1 MILTIEEVLRATGGK
16 LLQGK
21 GNAFF
26 QGISTDSRTVT
37 EGELFIALKGPR
49 FDGHHYALEALKK
62 KAGGVLIEEDKVGDI
77 RWNGYRSRAVIAVK
91 DTLHCFRRH
100 CSGLE
105 TKIWYSGGGI
115 DRKQR

>member
-1 MILTIEEVLRATGGK
+1 VILTIEEVLRATGGK

-26 QGISTDSRTVT
+26 QGISTDSRTIT
-37 EGELFIALKGPR
+37 EGELFIALKGPC

-62 KAGGVLIEEDKVGDI
+62 KAGGVLVEEDMVGDI

-91 DTLHCFRRH
+91 DTLTALGAIARDWRRKY
-100 CSGLE
+100 GPPVVAL
-105 TKIWYSGGGI
+105 TG
-115 DRKQR
+115 KQR